1 VDYLDLLADPAY
13 RHMLLNHI
21 PIVGLALAIVA
32 LATGLL
38 MRERVAIFI
47 GLALVMLTTGMALP
61 ISRFGD
67 AAYPAIYDTL
77 NGHGRA
83 WLDHHAE
90 VAETWLPLLLANA
103 AFALL
108 AIALGTLKKQL
119 LIPMGILVLL
129 LGLGSLAGASS
140 IARSG
145 GQIQHPEFRL
155 QATPD

>member
-1 VDYLDLLADPAY
+1 MDYLDLLADPAY

-21 PIVGLALAIVA
+21 PIVGLAVALVA
-32 LATGLL
+32 LAAGLL
-38 MRERVAIFI
+38 MRERVTIFI
-47 GLALVMLTTGMALP
+47 GLALVLVTTGMALP

-67 AAYPAIYDTL
+67 AAYPTIYDTL

-103 AFALL
+103 ALALL
-108 AIALGTLKKQL
+108 AMGLGTLKRNL
-119 LIPMGILVLL
+119 LIPTAILVFIVA
-129 LGLGSLAGASS
+129 LGSLAGASS

-155 QATPD
+155 QSTPG